1 VTARGAGHLG
11 PASTGDR
18 YRLRSRVTPPSYA
31 LVERPGDP
39 DEEGSTRTERENE
52 HRSRTAEEGVG
63 LRFLHTSDWQLG
75 MTRHYLDAEAQ
86 GRFTRARFDAV
97 ARLAELATDR
107 GCEFVV
113 VAGDVF
119 ETNQPDA
126 ATVARAL
133 EALGRFDVPVHLLPG
148 NHDCFDPGSV
158 YRSRAFLDRR
168 PDHVEVLGDGEAR
181 PVADGVELV
190 AAPWYSK
197 RPLTDLVGEACGRLE
212 ADGTRRIVVGHGAV
226 DEVSG
231 TFDDPRV
238 IRLADV
244 EDALEAGCVH
254 YVALGDRHSC
264 TDVGRTGRVWYAGV
278 PEPTDYDE
286 LDAGTALVVDLA
298 DDGEVKVDRID
309 LGTWRFALLDLGVDG
324 DEDLDELERRLG
336 GFDDPA
342 RTIVKLKLTGTLTLR
357 QADRLERL
365 LEHHTHVLGAL
376 EHPER
381 HRDIAVLPEVGDLAE
396 LPLHGYAATARDRLV
411 DRARGGDATAGTA
424 TDALGLLLRLAGSGS
439 GR

>member
-1 VTARGAGHLG
+1 M
-11 PASTGDR
+11 S
-18 YRLRSRVTPPSYA
+18 
-31 LVERPGDP
+31 
-39 DEEGSTRTERENE
+39 
-52 HRSRTAEEGVG
+52 EEGVG

-97 ARLAELATDR
+97 ARLAELAADR

-158 YRSRAFLDRR
+158 YRSRAFLERC

-181 PVADGVELV
+181 RVGDGVDVV

-231 TFDDPRV
+231 SFDDPKV

-244 EDALEAGCVH
+244 EAAIGAGCVH

-264 TDVGRTGRVWYAGV
+264 TDVGGTGRVWYSGA

-309 LGTWRFALLDLGVDG
+309 LGTWRFELIDLGVDG
-324 DEDLDELERRLG
+324 DEDLEELERRLTALP
-336 GFDDPA
+336 DPA

-357 QADRLERL
+357 QADGLERL
-365 LEHHTHVLGAL
+365 LDHHGHVLGAL

-381 HRDIAVLPEVGDLAE
+381 HRDVAVLPGVGDLDE

-411 DRARGGDATAGTA
+411 ERSRGRDGGARTA
-424 TDALGLLLRLAGSGS
+424 TDALGLLLRLAGAGG